1 MLSSREKQILHLI
14 AYEYTTSEIARL
26 LHIANDT
33 VKSHRKSL
41 LTKIG
46 ARNVAGLIRRAVEF
60 EMLPLERPAQL
71 VNHQSSKP
79 KSS

>member
-1 MLSSREKQILHLI
+1 MISNREKQILHLI
-14 AYEYTTSEIARL
+14 AYEHTTNEIAGL

-33 VKSHRKSL
+33 VKTHRKSL

-46 ARNVAGLIRRAVEF
+46 ARNVAGLIRRAIEF
-60 EMLPLERPAQL
+60 EMLPLGKPFIP
-71 VNHQSSKP
+71 VNHQPSIP

>member
-1 MLSSREKQILHLI
+1 MISTREKQILHLI
-14 AYEYTTSEIARL
+14 ADEHTTTEIASL

-41 LTKIG
+41 LSKIG
-46 ARNVAGLIRRAVEF
+46 ARNVAGLIRRAIEF
-60 EMLPLERPAQL
+60 DMLPLERPVMTFNNQP
-71 VNHQSSKP
+71 SP

>member
-14 AYEYTTSEIARL
+14 AYEYTTNEIARL

-71 VNHQSSKP
+71 VNNQSSKP

>member
-1 MLSSREKQILHLI
+1 MISTREKQILYLM
-14 AYEYTTSEIARL
+14 AYEHTTTEIASL

-41 LTKIG
+41 LSKIG
-46 ARNVAGLIRRAVEF
+46 ARNVAGLVRRAIEF
-60 EMLPLERPAQL
+60 EMLPLEKPFMPF
-71 VNHQSSKP
+71 NHQPSMP